1 MRAWSGFPTRKVLR
15 WWTLGNITVSDVGSY
30 TFVVLT

>member
-1 MRAWSGFPTRKVLR
+1 MRAWSGFPTRKVLS
-15 WWTLGNITVSDVGSY
+15 WWTLGNIIVSDDGSS